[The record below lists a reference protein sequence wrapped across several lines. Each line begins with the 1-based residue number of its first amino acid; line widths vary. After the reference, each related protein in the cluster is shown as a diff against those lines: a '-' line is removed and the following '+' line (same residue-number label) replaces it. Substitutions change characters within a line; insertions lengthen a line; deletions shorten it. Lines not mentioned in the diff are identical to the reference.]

1 MLKPLYTLF
10 HTDDVKLLSW
20 LVGTLLMA
28 LVLAVSIVPDEDRR
42 RVRRVKTKSELR
54 RELILTPEYEI
65 DY

>member
-65 DY
+65 E